1 MAKAIVFDMDGVL
14 FDTEMVCNIVWTDIF
29 KEIGIENPEI
39 TIKNCTGLNRKSE
52 EEYFAKHH
60 PDIDFEW
67 FINRSSEKFGKWLD
81 ENGIP
86 MKTGTR
92 ELLTW
97 LKGNMWKTA
106 LATSSRRETALHHLN
121 ATGLTEMFDKII
133 TGDVVTKGKPDP
145 EIYLKA
151 CDMLGVLPSETY
163 AVEDSRNGL
172 WSAYNAGMKA
182 ILVPDLI
189 EPTEDML
196 NIAYKKED
204 NLLDVIEFLK
214 HENN

>member
-14 FDTEMVCNIVWTDIF
+14 FDTERVCRIVWLDICR
-29 KEIGIENPEI
+29 EIGFENGE
-39 TIKNCTGLNRKSE
+39 TALKECTGLNRKSE
-52 EEYFAKHH
+52 AEYFAKNC

-67 FINRSSEKFGKWLD
+67 FINRLSKGFAKWID
-81 ENGIP
+81 ENGMP
-86 MKTGTR
+86 VKTGTR

-97 LKGNMWKTA
+97 LKGNVWKTA
-106 LATSSRRETALHHLN
+106 LATSSRLEAALHHLEV
-121 ATGLTEMFDKII
+121 TGLTEMFDEMV
-133 TGDVVTKGKPDP
+133 TGDIVEKGKPDP
-145 EIYLKA
+145 EIYLTA
-151 CDMLGVLPSETY
+151 CEKLGAVPSETY

-196 NIAYKKED
+196 RIAYRKED
-204 NLLDVIEFLK
+204 TLLGVMDFLMK
-214 HENN
+214 TE